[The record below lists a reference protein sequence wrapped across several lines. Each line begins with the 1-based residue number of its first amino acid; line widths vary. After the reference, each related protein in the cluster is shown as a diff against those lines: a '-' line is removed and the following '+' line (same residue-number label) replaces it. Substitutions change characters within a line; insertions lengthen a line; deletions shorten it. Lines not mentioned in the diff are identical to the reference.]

1 MSLQVVRNGDSVPD
15 GAPEKPRKQAAIGF
29 EPMNRGFAIRSHQT
43 LTTCDGKH
51 LENADNGSAAK
62 CAAIPA
68 DLGVIVAAWP
78 ELSASIRATLLAL
91 VEARAAE
98 GASE

>member
-1 MSLQVVRNGDSVPD
+1 
-15 GAPEKPRKQAAIGF
+15 
-29 EPMNRGFAIRSHQT
+29 MNRGFAIRSQQT

-51 LENADNGSAAK
+51 LENSGKSGAAK

-68 DLGVIVAAWP
+68 DLAVIVAAWP

-91 VEARAAE
+91 VEARAAA